1 MVLLTA
7 GASMERIFDLDWQ
20 LIADAALMVIAV
32 FVLFLFMSYFL
43 FNPVRKLLENRRN
56 KIQEELDSAK
66 KNMESAKALRE
77 EYEDRLRGVDQ
88 ESEGILSDARKRAL
102 SNENQIVAQAK
113 QEAARI
119 LERARVEAQLEKQK
133 VADEMKREMISVA
146 SLMAGKMV
154 TASMDG
160 SVQERLIDETLREM
174 GESTWLN

>member
-1 MVLLTA
+1 
-7 GASMERIFDLDWQ
+7 MERIFDLDWQ